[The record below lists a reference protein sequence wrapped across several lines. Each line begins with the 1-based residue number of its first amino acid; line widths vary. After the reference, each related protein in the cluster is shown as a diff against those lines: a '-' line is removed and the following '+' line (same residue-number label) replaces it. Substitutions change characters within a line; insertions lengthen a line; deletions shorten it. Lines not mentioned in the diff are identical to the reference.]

1 MHKSSRPGARGQEWS
16 DTSYFWCGVAQN
28 MFCSPW
34 VSILW
39 VGGPVGSSLEL
50 FWPNGCT
57 SAPFLPDDPG
67 LLHLE
72 VRLQTSV
79 LYRSELTRGG
89 VQAGWLSYTAALPY
103 LSSSEPPACNGCSKA
118 WLQGCAARRFA
129 PVVKGGEA
137 AGMGALF
144 LKDSPQTLLFE
155 GKKPLK
161 WLCHAVGIL
170 LTR

>member
-1 MHKSSRPGARGQEWS
+1 MLPISGVVWLRTYFAVRGCPSYGLVALLGTAWS
-16 DTSYFWCGVAQN
+16 
-28 MFCSPW
+28 CS
-34 VSILW
+34 
-39 VGGPVGSSLEL
+39 GRMA
-50 FWPNGCT
+50 
-57 SAPFLPDDPG
+57 APQLPSCPTTTG

-72 VRLQTSV
+72 VRLRTSV

-89 VQAGWLSYTAALPY
+89 VQTGWLSYTAALPY

-118 WLQGCAARRFA
+118 WLQGCAARCFV

-144 LKDSPQTLLFE
+144 LKDSPQKLLFE